1 MKYILNNLILAL
13 CISSLHAAPLND
25 ELVVLHSATTTEM
38 NAIVTPTQGSLIFN
52 TDDNEVYER
61 NATAWNRISSDGSET
76 KIVADNCMEI
86 TGMGTTV
93 DPYII
98 KDNNLGETKIT
109 ARQSCKQILDT
120 GCQVRDGVYWINPDG
135 GSTDNAFEVYCD
147 MKNGGWTKIE
157 YAEDF
162 IDKNYWATGDS
173 RRWLPTNFTLKLS
186 DTQINAIRAIS
197 TEGKQTYVG
206 QCDGVLTYYYD
217 VGSNYNYAFG
227 FRFHT
232 GDETVYGQQ
241 NYPGTNITVTQDGCA
256 TNRTDALNT
265 IFEINDIRVP
275 IVNVSSRDN
284 GNGTETFGSPL
295 TNNAAW
301 LR

>member
-1 MKYILNNLILAL
+1 MRNIYFIYLLIT
-13 CISSLHAAPLND
+13 SSTFGVVPQNGELITLHH
-25 ELVVLHSATTTEM
+25 VTTAEM
-38 NAIVTPTQGSLIFN
+38 NAIASPNTGSLVFN
-52 TDDNEVYER
+52 GDDNEVYEY
-61 NATAWNRISSDGSET
+61 NGTTWNNISSDGSET
-76 KIVADNCMEI
+76 KIVADNCIEV
-86 TGMGTTV
+86 TGTGTAAN
-93 DPYII
+93 PYII
-98 KDNNLGETKIT
+98 KDNNLGETKST
-109 ARQSCKQILDT
+109 AGLGCKQILQS
-120 GCQVRDGVYWINPDG
+120 GCQTRDGIYWINPDG

-157 YAEDF
+157 YAEDLV
-162 IDKNYWATGDS
+162 DKNYWNTGDA
-173 RRWLPTNFTLKLS
+173 RRWLPTNFTLKLT
-186 DTQINAIRAIS
+186 DTQINDIRAVS

-206 QCDGVLTYYYD
+206 QCDGVLHYYYNS
-217 VGSNYNYAFG
+217 GSSYNYSLG

-256 TNRTDALNT
+256 TNRTYALNT

-275 IVNVSSRDN
+275 IVNVSSQDN

-295 TNNAAW
+295 TNNPAW